1 MATNKTKR
9 PEITKSVRP
18 KTQIIDVR
26 DEYNEIKSF
35 PITGELPLTI
45 YVNKKEIVT
54 LMTLGHY
61 PESLVIGYLRNQ
73 GFISRLD
80 DLESVHVDWD
90 TNSAAVKT
98 NSILDDFEN
107 QLTHKVVTSGCGQ
120 GTTFGGVWDDL
131 KNKNLKAK
139 KIKQSIIYKVLKL
152 LHEKNEIYRQSG
164 AVHGCAICDENNI
177 IDFIEDVGRHNAVDA
192 IAGNMWLNN
201 IESDN
206 KIFYTT
212 GRLTSEM
219 VIKVAQM
226 NIPYLISRSGI
237 TEMGLNVAR
246 ETGVTLIG
254 RAKGRHFLVYHGS
267 SNITYDA
274 KPEPRKE
281 GSSDI
286 WKRR

>member
-1 MATNKTKR
+1 MKR
-9 PEITKSVRP
+9 PKITNADRP
-18 KTQIIDVR
+18 KTQTIEVR
-26 DEYNEIKSF
+26 DEYNNIKSF

-54 LMTLGHY
+54 LMTLGHH

-73 GFISRLD
+73 GFINNLS

-90 TNSAAVKT
+90 INSAAVKT
-98 NSILDDFEN
+98 VSEIKNFEN
-107 QLTHKVVTSGCGQ
+107 KLTHKVVTSGCGQ
-120 GTTFGGVWDDL
+120 GTTFSGVWDDL
-131 KNKNLKAK
+131 KNK
-139 KIKQSIIYKVLKL
+139 KINPSRLDQSIIYKLLKL
-152 LHEKNEIYRQSG
+152 LHDKNEIYRESG
-164 AVHGCAICDENNI
+164 AVHGCALCDSENI

-192 IAGNMWLNN
+192 IAGNMWLNDIDSN
-201 IESDN
+201 N

-237 TEMGLNVAR
+237 TEMGFNVAK

-267 SNITYDA
+267 NNINYDA
-274 KPEPRKE
+274 KPKPRPDS
-281 GSSDI
+281 SSDI

>member
-1 MATNKTKR
+1 MASNKTKR
-9 PEITKSVRP
+9 PEITNSQRP
-18 KTQIIDVR
+18 ESKTVDVY
-26 DEYNEIKSF
+26 DEYNQVKSF
-35 PITGELPLTI
+35 QITGELPLTI
-45 YVNKKEIVT
+45 YLNKKEVVT

-73 GFISRLD
+73 GFVSKLSDI
-80 DLESVHVDWD
+80 ESVQVDWE
-90 TNSAAVKT
+90 TNSAAVK
-98 NSILDDFEN
+98 SISNLDEFEN
-107 QLTHKVVTSGCGQ
+107 KLTHRVVTSGCGQ
-120 GTTFGGVWDDL
+120 GTTFGGIWDDL
-131 KNKNLKAK
+131 KDKNLQTTKL
-139 KIKQSIIYKVLKL
+139 KQSSIYKMLKL
-152 LHEKNEIYRQSG
+152 LHDKNEIFRKSG

-201 IESDN
+201 IESRN

-226 NIPYLISRSGI
+226 NISYLISRSGI
-237 TEMGLNVAR
+237 TEMGLNVAK

-254 RAKGRHFLVYHGS
+254 RAKGRHFLVYNGHQ
-267 SNITYDA
+267 NIIYDK
-274 KPEPRKE
+274 KPEPRPE